1 MKFISGALV
10 WSALYASNVV
20 FAQDCITDLGDI
32 LNAEGPLTQ
41 NQIAENREYILCPDT
56 VYEVGIGQGGNI
68 VDGQFPIV
76 VRSNAHVKCGEDGS
90 SANNCVITAGQF
102 AVFLN
107 TYDFFGDLSMDN
119 VIIQGITIQDIS
131 FAGDVPIA
139 CQHNRGSIEFRDIIY
154 RVSYKNIFCFHYTPI
169 IIILNVPNYYT
180 VIKLQANNAA
190 PSFAIVQLP
199 YDRLTSAGGG
209 RRKPAQGASKYGTGK
224 FEYKKD
230 HLMTRRRLAD
240 QTPEPCSDDT
250 NEESSFAATIRDSLI
265 VDHTNVPGS
274 TTQGRFDGGTP
285 VIGTGSVATT
295 IDRTIFRNNAYNGED
310 NVSTYIL
317 LYRCDAFLIYQN
329 LIFPVLCT
337 PQCFGVMYLHQSCGA
352 LTLTDNCFE
361 GNTFSGN
368 GAIYT
373 DTSVVTVSGN
383 NIDAPLGS
391 DFPCPFI
398 AHIVGEIGDPFKMSS
413 CVGDFDA
420 PTCQARSATP
430 APAPAPAPG
439 GGGLGAI
446 CFPGD
451 AVVQL
456 EGQSTNTPISDLKIG
471 DKVLVEDGKY
481 STVYSFGHRNEDV
494 LTTYLQFNQQL
505 EISEDHMVHVDGNF
519 APASTVKLGSTLR
532 DASGNGVVVTD
543 IATVQKHGA
552 FSPFTL
558 SGKVVVNGMLAS
570 NFIGFQNS
578 GSLSILGVTEMSWQW
593 MAQAFKFPHR
603 FVYGLGLARKE
614 YYTKT
619 GISTWVDLPHR
630 FTLWLMEQ
638 PSMIVGAVMVPVVG
652 IYFVF
657 CVCEMAISHYY
668 LLVTAAAAMAAVIMS
683 RRRTCSKQ
691 KQP

>member
-10 WSALYASNVV
+10 WSTLFASNVV
-20 FAQDCITDLGDI
+20 FAQDCISDLGDL
-32 LNAEGPLTQ
+32 LNTEGPLTQ
-41 NQIAENREYILCPDT
+41 AQIAESREYILCPDT
-56 VYEVGIGQGGNI
+56 VYEVGIGVGGNI
-68 VDGQFPIV
+68 EDGQFPIV

-131 FAGDVPIA
+131 FAGDVPIV
-139 CQHNRGSIEFRDIIY
+139 CQHNKGSIEFRDIIY
-154 RVSYKNIFCFHYTPI
+154 R
-169 IIILNVPNYYT
+169 
-180 VIKLQANNAA
+180 ANSAS
-190 PSFAIVQLP
+190 PSFVLAQLP
-199 YDRLTSAGGG
+199 YDFLTQGG
-209 RRKPAQGASKYGTGK
+209 RRKPAQGASPYGSGK

-230 HLMTRRRLAD
+230 HLATRRQLAD
-240 QTPEPCSDDT
+240 EFPPPCSEET
-250 NEESSFAATIRDSLI
+250 NAESLFTATIRDSLI
-265 VDHTNVPGS
+265 EDHINVAGS

-285 VIGTGSVATT
+285 VIGTGSLATT
-295 IDRTIFRNNAYNGED
+295 IDRTIFRNNAYTGEG
-310 NVSTYIL
+310 N
-317 LYRCDAFLIYQN
+317 F
-329 LIFPVLCT
+329 
-337 PQCFGVMYLHQSCGA
+337 FGIMYLHQSCGA
-352 LTLTDNCFE
+352 LTITDNCFE
-361 GNTFSGN
+361 GNTYSGN

-373 DTSVVTVSGN
+373 DTGVVTISGN
-383 NIDAPLGS
+383 NIDTPLGS
-391 DFPCPFI
+391 DFPCPFV
-398 AHIVGEIGDPFKMSS
+398 AHNVGELGDPFKLSS
-413 CVGDFDA
+413 CLGDFDA
-420 PTCQARSATP
+420 ATCQARTP
-430 APAPAPAPG
+430 TEAPTPAPAPG
-439 GGGLGAI
+439 GGGFGAI

-456 EGQSTNTPISDLKIG
+456 EGQSIKTPISDLKIG

-481 STVYSFGHRNEDV
+481 STVYSFGHRNEDA

-505 EISEDHMVHVDGNF
+505 EVSEDHMVHVDGKF

-532 DASGNGVVVTD
+532 DASGNGVVVTG
-543 IATVQKHGA
+543 IATVEKRGA

-578 GSLSILGVTEMSWQW
+578 GTLSLFGVTEMSWQW

-603 FVYGLGLARKE
+603 FVYGLGLARQE

-638 PSMIVGAVMVPVVG
+638 PSLVVGAVMVPVVG
-652 IYFVF
+652 VYCVF
-657 CVCEMAISHYY
+657 CICEMAMSHYY
-668 LLVTAAAAMAAVIMS
+668 LLVTVATAMAAVVMS
-683 RRRTCSKQ
+683 RRRTRSKQ
-691 KQP
+691 KQI